1 MNTLETLMRPA
12 AAMMNRQIAA
22 KTPARQI
29 CAELE
34 GRSFALRVRGSAIT
48 LYITVDEGRVVMTS
62 EYVEEPDVV
71 ATGSLVSLARLAGP
85 AGENLVRDGAIEMA
99 GDAIIASRFRK
110 LLRYGEPDL
119 EEELSNLVGDAA
131 AHSIGE
137 FARGVAGWANKASAI
152 MQQNI
157 GEYLQEESRA
167 VPARHEALAFR
178 EGVDAIRDDVAR
190 FEARLRKFEQGRG

>member
-12 AAMMNRQIAA
+12 AAMMNRQISA
-22 KTPARQI
+22 KTPAREI

-34 GRSFALRVRGSAIT
+34 GRSFALRVRGTAIA
-48 LYITVDEGRVVMTS
+48 LYITVDEGRVVMTGD
-62 EYVEEPDVV
+62 YIEEPDVV
-71 ATGSLVSLARLAGP
+71 ATGSLISLARLAGP
-85 AGENLVRDGAIEMA
+85 AGEKLVRDGAIDMA
-99 GDAIIASRFRK
+99 GDAIVASRFRK

-119 EEELSNLVGDAA
+119 EEELSRLVGDAA

-137 FARGVAGWANKASAI
+137 FVRGVASWTHSTGAI

-178 EGVDAIRDDVAR
+178 ESVDTLRDDVAR